1 MAEPIV
7 QSFIVDTSKSE
18 QNLENLN
25 AKINDI
31 NDSLGEI
38 KVDPAALDAA
48 NNSLADIG
56 DQAGKTA
63 DKLDESA
70 ASAKKL
76 GDNAKGAESGFKK
89 VGSGGTSTVTFSSIP
104 ATYKH
109 LQLRVLFQLSSANWI
124 NVAFNSDTTNTN
136 YYAHDLR
143 GDGSSATSSAP
154 GNQRLLLLQNVATAS
169 NTFGSGVVDILDYA
183 STTKNKTVRTLQGYD
198 ANGSG
203 NLDFNSLLWM
213 NNTTA
218 INSITFTASTIQQY
232 SQFAL
237 YGIKG

>member
-1 MAEPIV
+1 VSPILGIWASQNYPRVVPDNGAMFPIGMV
-7 QSFIVDTSKSE
+7 Q
-18 QNLENLN
+18 
-25 AKINDI
+25 
-31 NDSLGEI
+31 
-38 KVDPAALDAA
+38 
-48 NNSLADIG
+48 
-56 DQAGKTA
+56 
-63 DKLDESA
+63 
-70 ASAKKL
+70 
-76 GDNAKGAESGFKK
+76 

-232 SQFAL
+232 SSFAL